1 MRGTYRKNFYYEELN
16 KKIILVGILFMTFI
30 LLGTSLNKLFSLNE
44 DIIISLVN
52 SIENYYSTKDSI
64 SIWNIILSNLKL
76 DFKFFSLIGIL
87 NLMVVTFP
95 LAIIIF
101 MLKGI
106 SIGYTINSCIL
117 LLKSKSLKLIFVALV
132 KNFAIIPGT
141 IILSLISFKYIK
153 EMLKELKNNNTK
165 NICFLIKRYILN
177 LVIIMSVTLLVQVL
191 LNFIFINILQ
201 FLVR

>member
-16 KKIILVGILFMTFI
+16 KKIILVGIVFMTFI

-52 SIENYYSTKDSI
+52 SIENYYSTKDNI

-76 DFKFFSLIGIL
+76 DFKYFSLIGIL

-101 MLKGI
+101 ILKGM